1 MENCIKKILASQI
14 SNKVR
19 MKTILKITLFS
30 SFCITFTH
38 CKYDKFRPP
47 KSNLTDRQLYDS
59 CKNNASLVYYKNDSV
74 TIHSGDNG
82 PHGAFKLKFNKIA
95 ALALT
100 DGGKLPIGNVFPD
113 GSLIVKEVQ
122 SNGLLAFMY
131 KHKSFWLWG
140 EANSDGS
147 TVFSIDSDP
156 TTACVNCH
164 SQNGERDLAVS
175 FHHY

>member
-1 MENCIKKILASQI
+1 MENHFEKILAGQTFS
-14 SNKVR
+14 KVK
-19 MKTILKITLFS
+19 MKIILKTALFSCICITL
-30 SFCITFTH
+30 TE

-47 KSNLTDRQLYDS
+47 KSNFTDRQLYDS
-59 CKNNASLVYYKNDSV
+59 CKNNAALIYYQNDSV

-100 DGGKLPIGNVFPD
+100 DGGKLPVGNVFPD

-122 SNGLLAFMY
+122 SNGLLAFMH

-140 EANSDGS
+140 EANADGS